1 MAEAAESGAPEGL
14 LVAFPA
20 LVLGPG
26 SGLQPNGQVRPPL
39 QDGIKRIGT
48 EKTIHKN
55 SFLPAIIVKRAGI
68 FNFAN
73 LLREKKKKKQ
83 IEQGHVIGK
92 ASILTL
98 LGDLSLVGL
107 GLKF

>member
-55 SFLPAIIVKRAGI
+55 SFLLVVIVKRAGI

-73 LLREKKKKKQ
+73 LLRKKKRKSRLNK
-83 IEQGHVIGK
+83 
-92 ASILTL
+92 LML
-98 LGDLSLVGL
+98 
-107 GLKF
+107 

>member
-55 SFLPAIIVKRAGI
+55 SFLLAVIVKRAGI

-73 LLREKKKKKQ
+73 LLRKKKRKSRLNK
-83 IEQGHVIGK
+83 
-92 ASILTL
+92 LML
-98 LGDLSLVGL
+98 
-107 GLKF
+107 